1 MNTIKD
7 TLNYIVKGIIP
18 ESESKEIV
26 INDSVENDLIT
37 FEIDAPT
44 EIIGKII
51 GKEGKIIKSIRTIL
65 NLSYPTTRFLIKIK
79 D

>member
-7 TLNYIVKGIIP
+7 TLDYIIKAIVPDSKDIIITD
-18 ESESKEIV
+18 SE
-26 INDSVENDLIT
+26 ENGLIT

-65 NLSYPTTRFLIKIK
+65 NLSYPTTRFLLKIK
-79 D
+79 E

>member
-7 TLNYIVKGIIP
+7 TLEYIVKAIVSEEAKDIIITD
-18 ESESKEIV
+18 SE
-26 INDSVENDLIT
+26 ENGLIT
-37 FEIDAPT
+37 FEISAPT
-44 EIIGKII
+44 EVVGKII

-65 NLSYPTTRFLIKIK
+65 NLSYPTTRFLLKIK

>member
-7 TLNYIVKGIIP
+7 TLEYIVKAIV
-18 ESESKEIV
+18 SEEAKDVIV
-26 INDSVENDLIT
+26 ADSEENGLTI
-37 FEIDAPT
+37 FEISAPS
-44 EIIGKII
+44 EVVGKII

-65 NLSYPTTRFLIKIK
+65 NLSYPTSRFLLKIK

>member
-7 TLNYIVKGIIP
+7 TLEYIVKSIVP
-18 ESESKEIV
+18 ETESKDIIV
-26 INDSVENDLIT
+26 NDSEENGLIT
-37 FEIDAPT
+37 FEISAPS
-44 EIIGKII
+44 EVVGKII

-65 NLSYPTTRFLIKIK
+65 NLSFPTSRFLLKIK

>member
-7 TLNYIVKGIIP
+7 TLEYIVKAIIP
-18 ESESKEIV
+18 ENESKEIV
-26 INDSVENDLIT
+26 ITNSDENGLIT
-37 FEIDAPT
+37 FEISAPADVV
-44 EIIGKII
+44 GKII

-65 NLSYPTTRFLIKIK
+65 NLSYPTTRFLLKIK

>member
-1 MNTIKD
+1 MNKIKD
-7 TLNYIVKGIIP
+7 TLEYIVKTIVPDSTDII
-18 ESESKEIV
+18 
-26 INDSVENDLIT
+26 INDSEENGLII
-37 FEIDAPT
+37 FEISAPS

-65 NLSYPTTRFLIKIK
+65 NLSYPTSRFLLKIK

>member
-7 TLNYIVKGIIP
+7 TLDYIIKAIVPDSKDIIITD
-18 ESESKEIV
+18 SE
-26 INDSVENDLIT
+26 ENGLIT
-37 FEIDAPT
+37 FEIDAPA

-65 NLSYPTTRFLIKIK
+65 NLSYPTTRFLLKIK
-79 D
+79 E

>member
-7 TLNYIVKGIIP
+7 TLEYIVKAIVP
-18 ESESKEIV
+18 ETESKDIV
-26 INDSVENDLIT
+26 ITDSEENSLIT
-37 FEIDAPT
+37 FEISAPS
-44 EIIGKII
+44 EVVGKII

-65 NLSYPTTRFLIKIK
+65 NLSYPTTRFLLKIK

>member
-7 TLNYIVKGIIP
+7 TLEYIIKAIVPASTDIIITD
-18 ESESKEIV
+18 SE
-26 INDSVENDLIT
+26 ENGLIT

-44 EIIGKII
+44 EVIGKII

-65 NLSYPTTRFLIKIK
+65 NLSYPTARFLLKIK

>member
-7 TLNYIVKGIIP
+7 TLDYIVKTIVP
-18 ESESKEIV
+18 ESKDI
-26 INDSVENDLIT
+26 IITDSEENGLIT
-37 FEIDAPT
+37 FEIEAPT

-65 NLSYPTTRFLIKIK
+65 NLSYPTTRFLLKIK
-79 D
+79 E

>member
-7 TLNYIVKGIIP
+7 TLDYIIKAIVSDSKDITITN
-18 ESESKEIV
+18 SE
-26 INDSVENDLIT
+26 ENGLIT
-37 FEIDAPT
+37 FEISAPS

-65 NLSYPTTRFLIKIK
+65 NLSYPTTRFLLKIK
-79 D
+79 E

>member
-7 TLNYIVKGIIP
+7 TLEYIIKAIIP
-18 ESESKEIV
+18 ESESKDIV
-26 INDSVENDLIT
+26 ITDSEENGLIN

-44 EIIGKII
+44 EVIGKII

-65 NLSYPTTRFLIKIK
+65 NLSYPTTRFLLKIK
-79 D
+79 E

>member
-7 TLNYIVKGIIP
+7 TLDYIVKAVVP
-18 ESESKEIV
+18 ESKDIIITDSEENGLIV
-26 INDSVENDLIT
+26 

-44 EIIGKII
+44 ETIGKII

-65 NLSYPTTRFLIKIK
+65 NLSYPNIRFLIKIK
-79 D
+79 E